1 MKNLLLAS
9 GLLLAL
15 TPGLSASEDHHVWIA
30 DFDEAVAIANDTG
43 KDLFVDFTGS
53 DWCGWCIKLHAEVF
67 DHDEF
72 LDTVSEQ
79 YVLVAL
85 DYPNT
90 EEVKAKVPNPER
102 NAELAAQY
110 SIRGYPTCL
119 LMTADGVVFGRTGY
133 QAGGPVKYVESLTT
147 LRAEGK
153 RALIE
158 LAALEEALAAA
169 SEMDMLPVLGKA
181 VAMLADMNSESLGVS
196 KVAAMARTAIAKD
209 ADNKTGLKLKAIE
222 ALLSAGQADDEINA
236 EARKLDS
243 NNKLGLL
250 EMVVQAQFGQV
261 RDGETAAAAVAAIEN
276 LLTMEVLH
284 DKGLVGSLLGQ
295 AAMWCEGPLE
305 DHEHALTLAKSALQF
320 RDELPEGLAEA
331 LDELA
336 G

>member
-1 MKNLLLAS
+1 MKNLVLAS
-9 GLLLAL
+9 SLLLAL
-15 TPGLSASEDHHVWIA
+15 NSGLSAGEDHHVWVA

-53 DWCGWCIKLHAEVF
+53 DWCGWCIKLHEEVF

-72 LDTVSEQ
+72 LNAVSED

-85 DYPNT
+85 DYPNG
-90 EEVKAKVPNPER
+90 EEAKAKVPNPER
-102 NAELAAQY
+102 NTELAAQY

-133 QAGGPVKYVESLTT
+133 QAGGPVKYVESLVA
-147 LRAEGK
+147 LRTEGK

-158 LAALEEALAAA
+158 LAELEEALAAA
-169 SEMDMLPVLGKA
+169 NEMEMLPVLTKA
-181 VAMLADMNSESLGVS
+181 VAMLVEMNSESLGVS
-196 KVAAMARTAIAKD
+196 KVAAMARTAMAKD
-209 ADNKTGLKLKAIE
+209 PDNATGLKLKAIE
-222 ALLSAGQADDEINA
+222 ALLGAGQADDEING
-236 EARKLDS
+236 EARKLDAM
-243 NNKLGLL
+243 NELGLL

-261 RDGETAAAAVAAIEN
+261 RDGESAAAAVAAVEN
-276 LLTMEVLH
+276 LLTMEILH

-305 DHEHALTLAKSALQF
+305 DHDNAVTLAKSALEF
-320 RDELPEGLAEA
+320 RDDLPEGLADA
-331 LDELA
+331 LEELV